1 MASKSKHYGDISN
14 WIEKVIESCETY
26 QQTLSANRLLH
37 HFEVQLREE
46 KPDLYWS
53 IYQYDI
59 VDPLRFKLRDK
70 RSKFISNSK

>member
-37 HFEVQLREE
+37 NFERQLREE
-46 KPDLYWS
+46 YVELYWS
-53 IYQYDI
+53 EYQYDI
-59 VDPLRFKLRDK
+59 IDPLRFELRDK
-70 RSKFISNSK
+70 RSRLISNI